1 MKMTDGNIYSKWD
14 KNKTET
20 SILLFEIF
28 SYFENENDK
37 EYLEYLFHM
46 PAKTNTALNND
57 TLTAQTHIHLYE
69 SNVA

>member
-20 SILLFEIF
+20 SILMFEIF

-37 EYLEYLFHM
+37 EYLYHM
-46 PAKTNTALNND
+46 PAKTNTALND